1 MTTALL
7 LLAVLVLVLL
17 NGFFVAA
24 EFAFVRA
31 RKSQLEADAE
41 EGKRGAALAAQI
53 TDDLSRYLSACQ
65 LGITLTSL
73 GIGFLGEPAIAT
85 IFEDIIGDSVSHNL
99 SLAISLIAR
108 LRHLHG
114 AAHHDRR
121 AGAEDLGDPEVGDR
135 RARSSRGPL
144 HLFTR
149 AFHPFIALL
158 NAASNAILR
167 LIGVRT
173 SGNLEDGETPE
184 DLKLLIQQSLIGGKL
199 DPGEAG
205 MLTGVFHLHEQEAR
219 QVMTPAPAVVTVD
232 LSEDVETALRRCV
245 SSGHTR
251 LVVTEDENHDR
262 VKGIVHANALAQLL
276 LTEGPDATIEGLV
289 REAPIV
295 PETKPLD
302 DLLADLQ
309 RQRTSLAIVIDEY
322 GRTAGIVTVE
332 DIIEEVVGEID
343 DETDPLGGA
352 VRRLANGDWFVRGH
366 VAITD
371 LEDYGLHL
379 PVDSDAYNSVGGF
392 VFGELGRLPKRG
404 DTIQHNGYSIRVESV
419 RENRIEAV
427 RIRAARRVR
436 GASHGLTAGAPS
448 SGYRR
453 NPGSKKLPAWQI
465 AQVGKTRYLAR
476 QPTRPLRRLR
486 RREGDPGEDRPRETH
501 KAAGLRGASPAALVF
516 LEEGLR

>member
-1 MTTALL
+1 M
-7 LLAVLVLVLL
+7 
-17 NGFFVAA
+17 
-24 EFAFVRA
+24 
-31 RKSQLEADAE
+31 
-41 EGKRGAALAAQI
+41 
-53 TDDLSRYLSACQ
+53 
-65 LGITLTSL
+65 
-73 GIGFLGEPAIAT
+73 
-85 IFEDIIGDSVSHNL
+85 
-99 SLAISLIAR
+99 
-108 LRHLHG
+108 
-114 AAHHDRR
+114 
-121 AGAEDLGDPEVGDR
+121 
-135 RARSSRGPL
+135 
-144 HLFTR
+144 
-149 AFHPFIALL
+149 
-158 NAASNAILR
+158 
-167 LIGVRT
+167 
-173 SGNLEDGETPE
+173 
-184 DLKLLIQQSLIGGKL
+184 LIQQSLTGGKL

-232 LSEDVETALRRCV
+232 LSENVETALRRCV

-276 LTEGPDATIEGLV
+276 LTEGPEATIEGLV

-379 PVDSDAYNSVGGF
+379 PGRLRRLQ
-392 VFGELGRLPKRG
+392 LGRRLRVRRARAAAQARRHDPAQRLHDPRRVRAREPHRG
-404 DTIQHNGYSIRVESV
+404 GADPPAR
-419 RENRIEAV
+419 
-427 RIRAARRVR
+427 RAARSALV
-436 GASHGLTAGAPS
+436 T
-448 SGYRR
+448 
-453 NPGSKKLPAWQI
+453 GSKTLPA
-465 AQVGKTRYLAR
+465 
-476 QPTRPLRRLR
+476 
-486 RREGDPGEDRPRETH
+486 
-501 KAAGLRGASPAALVF
+501 
-516 LEEGLR
+516 